1 MDIQNMYV
9 CRAMDGSYLQQ
20 VLALWR
26 YNPEAV
32 AQPLFLSPSLY
43 GTRQQVHCVLPR
55 LLLIYPV
62 LHTTGA
68 ECIMLNRFTM
78 FCLLFGLSI
87 MSCTHQMQSMSDESA
102 Y

>member
-32 AQPLFLSPSLY
+32 A
-43 GTRQQVHCVLPR
+43 
-55 LLLIYPV
+55 
-62 LHTTGA
+62 
-68 ECIMLNRFTM
+68 
-78 FCLLFGLSI
+78 
-87 MSCTHQMQSMSDESA
+87 
-102 Y
+102 